1 VAENC
6 TTLPVENCT
15 GYRLKNCNW
24 YSWERRSLE
33 PWVPLNELIPEKYIK
48 PTGTVGRDGTGI
60 FKLTGAHPAEGRG
73 W

>member
-1 VAENC
+1 
-6 TTLPVENCT
+6 
-15 GYRLKNCNW
+15 LKNCNW

-48 PTGTVGRDGTGI
+48 PTGTGGRDDSGI
-60 FKLTGAHPAEGRG
+60 LNLTGVHPAEGRG